1 MAADSSV
8 IRQAGN
14 HRTDAFRV
22 LVLASM
28 LLASQAL
35 VGPGTRPAMAHTHP
49 SNVELGA
56 PAVVRVETRVRVDI
70 WLIEHNRH
78 GKHIGLIHKTY
89 EPLAQAGSGFAVDP
103 SGVIVAAGG
112 VVQVDDK
119 QARNYAVNHIFHD
132 RYGGR
137 APLPKV
143 ETATHTIRNLP
154 DDPLNGRLQRCYQ
167 ANTADA
173 TGGCVVTTTRQV
185 KVYPFVENQ
194 ARNGNLTAE
203 VLYPK
208 AGRAAD
214 VAVLKVGASSMPTVN
229 LGDSAANVP
238 AFTAMG
244 FTKIPTGPGPIV
256 TEIGHL
262 TQPDIQIKQDKFAP
276 KLSKVVALGVWG
288 GPVVAEQGGRTIG
301 FLQVRP
307 NKAGGLD
314 PYLTDA
320 KAIRAALAAAKVVEP
335 HRGPTDAVFEA
346 AMHNYKNKQY
356 ELAIPNLARTL
367 ELYQGHAVATQSLAI
382 ANQRKG
388 TAQDESFQQEGGPI
402 GDGDNR
408 GGGLPIGLL
417 AAVAAVVA
425 VLGLLLFGVAYRRRA
440 DGAAAPGQP
449 AQPGPSAPPAQPPS
463 ARSRSEPRTTP
474 RERMGL
480 SSLWSSQP
488 STEPPRA
495 PVPMIEQPPDLEP
508 QETPSFC
515 TACGRRLAPEH
526 RFCGFCGQK
535 VR

>member
-1 MAADSSV
+1 MAADRSV

-14 HRTDAFRV
+14 HRTDAFRFV
-22 LVLASM
+22 VLVTMLLATLVLA
-28 LLASQAL
+28 
-35 VGPGTRPAMAHTHP
+35 GPGTRPAVAHTHP

-56 PAVVRVETRVRVDI
+56 PAVVRVETAARVDI

-89 EPLAQAGSGFAVDP
+89 EPVMQRGSGFAVHP

-119 QARNYAVNHIFHD
+119 QATNYAVNHIFHE
-132 RYGGR
+132 RYGSR
-137 APLPKV
+137 APLPRV

-154 DDPLNGRLQRCYQ
+154 DDPLNGRLQRCYR
-167 ANTADA
+167 ANTADT

-185 KVYPFVENQ
+185 RVYPFVENQ
-194 ARNGNLTAE
+194 ARYGNLVAE

-208 AGRAAD
+208 VGRSAE

-229 LGDSAANVP
+229 LDTSAANVP

-244 FTKIPTGPGPIV
+244 FTKIPAGPGPIV

-262 TQPDIQIKQDKFAP
+262 TQPDTKIKRDEFAP
-276 KLSKVVALGVWG
+276 KLGKVVALGVWG

-301 FLQVRP
+301 FLQVRV
-307 NKAGGLD
+307 NKAGAPD

-320 KAIRAALAAAKVVEP
+320 KAIRAALAAVKVEP
-335 HRGPTDAVFEA
+335 SRGPTDVVFEA

-356 ELAIPNLARTL
+356 ELAIPNLGRTL
-367 ELYQGHAVATQSLAI
+367 ELYQGHAMAAQYLAI

-388 TAQDESFQQEGGPI
+388 TAEDQSFQQDGGQA
-402 GDGDNR
+402 GGGSNG

-417 AAVAAVVA
+417 AALAGAVA
-425 VLGLLLFGVAYRRRA
+425 VLGLLYLGVARRRPA
-440 DGAAAPGQP
+440 DEAAGPSPP
-449 AQPGPSAPPAQPPS
+449 AQPGPPSPPP
-463 ARSRSEPRTTP
+463 RSPLAGGRPEPRTTP

-480 SSLWSSQP
+480 SSLWSSEP
-488 STEPPRA
+488 STDHRQA
-495 PVPMIEQPPDLEP
+495 PISMIEEP
-508 QETPSFC
+508 SGQEPEETPGFC
-515 TACGRRLAPEH
+515 TECGRPLAPEH
-526 RFCGFCGQK
+526 RFCGYCGHK
-535 VR
+535 AR

>member
-1 MAADSSV
+1 MAADRSV
-8 IRQAGN
+8 ITQAGD

-28 LLASQAL
+28 LLATLAL

-89 EPLAQAGSGFAVDP
+89 EPLAQAGSGFAVHP

-132 RYGGR
+132 RYGRR
-137 APLPKV
+137 APLPKIQ
-143 ETATHTIRNLP
+143 TATHTIRNLP

-167 ANTADA
+167 ANTADT

-208 AGRAAD
+208 AGRSAD

-229 LGDSAANVP
+229 LGDSAANVQ

-244 FTKIPTGPGPIV
+244 FTRIPVGPGPIV

-262 TQPDIQIKQDKFAP
+262 TQPDIQIKRDEFAP
-276 KLSKVVALGVWG
+276 KLGKVVKLGVWG

-307 NKAGGLD
+307 NKSGGVD

-320 KAIRAALAAAKVVEP
+320 KAIRAALAAAKVEP
-335 HRGPTDAVFEA
+335 DRGPTDVVFEA

-356 ELAIPNLARTL
+356 ELAIPNLARTV
-367 ELYQGHAVATQSLAI
+367 ELYQGHAVAVVSLDT
-382 ANQRKG
+382 ANRRKG
-388 TAQDESFQQEGGPI
+388 TAEDQSFAQDGGPT
-402 GDGDNR
+402 GGGS

-417 AAVAAVVA
+417 AALAAAVA
-425 VLGLLLFGVAYRRRA
+425 VLGLLLFGLASRRRA
-440 DGAAAPGQP
+440 DEAAAP
-449 AQPGPSAPPAQPPS
+449 AAARSGPPPAPPARPPP
-463 ARSRSEPRTTP
+463 AASRSEPRTTP

-480 SSLWSSQP
+480 SGLWSSEP
-488 STEPPRA
+488 STDPGRA
-495 PVPMIEQPPDLEP
+495 PVSMIEQPPDPEP
-508 QETPSFC
+508 QETPGFC
-515 TACGRRLAPEH
+515 TECGRRLAPEH
-526 RFCGFCGQK
+526 RFCGFCGHK

>member
-1 MAADSSV
+1 MAADRSV
-8 IRQAGN
+8 TRQAGN
-14 HRTDAFRV
+14 HRTDALRV

-28 LLASQAL
+28 LLATLAL
-35 VGPGTRPAMAHTHP
+35 VGTRPAMAHTHP

-119 QARNYAVNHIFHD
+119 KARNYAVNHIFHD
-132 RYGGR
+132 RYGRR
-137 APLPKV
+137 APLPRD
-143 ETATHTIRNLP
+143 ETDTHTIRNLP
-154 DDPLNGRLQRCYQ
+154 DDPLNGRLQRCYR
-167 ANTADA
+167 ANTADT

-208 AGRAAD
+208 AGTSAD
-214 VAVLKVGASSMPTVN
+214 VAVLKVGASSMPTVT
-229 LGDSAANVP
+229 LDTSAANVP
-238 AFTAMG
+238 GFTAMG
-244 FTKIPTGPGPIV
+244 FTKVPTGPGPIV

-262 TQPDIQIKQDKFAP
+262 TQPDAQVKQDKFAP
-276 KLSKVVALGVWG
+276 KLGTVVALGVWG
-288 GPVVAEQGGRTIG
+288 GPVLADQGGRTIG
-301 FLQVRP
+301 FLQVRGD
-307 NKAGGLD
+307 KE

-320 KAIRAALAAAKVVEP
+320 KAIREALAAAKVEP

-356 ELAIPNLARTL
+356 ELAIPNLNRTL
-367 ELYQGHAVATQSLAI
+367 ELYQGHAMAAQSLAI
-382 ANQRKG
+382 ATQRKG
-388 TAQDESFQQEGGPI
+388 TAEDQSFSQDGGST
-402 GDGDNR
+402 GGGAGG
-408 GGGLPIGLL
+408 GGGLPVGLL

-425 VLGLLLFGVAYRRRA
+425 VLGLLLFGLASRRRTDEA
-440 DGAAAPGQP
+440 TAPGSPGQP
-449 AQPGPSAPPAQPPS
+449 SRPGPPPAPPARPPP
-463 ARSRSEPRTTP
+463 AGSRSEPRTTP

-480 SSLWSSQP
+480 SSLWSSEP
-488 STEPPRA
+488 SPDPPRA
-495 PVPMIEQPPDLEP
+495 PVSMIEQPPEPEP
-508 QETPSFC
+508 QETPGFC
-515 TACGRRLAPEH
+515 TECGRPLAPEH
-526 RFCGFCGQK
+526 RFCGFCGRK